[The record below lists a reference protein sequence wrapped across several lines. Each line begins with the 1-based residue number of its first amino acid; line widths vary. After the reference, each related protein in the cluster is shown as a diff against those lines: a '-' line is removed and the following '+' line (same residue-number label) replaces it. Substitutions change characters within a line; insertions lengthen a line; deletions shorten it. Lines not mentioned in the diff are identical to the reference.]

1 MKTMRVF
8 FCAMLGLLCGIVPA
22 AAGGQAEQAPLI
34 RMDQQARQFIAPGNA
49 EAAVHSLQLPFSTI
63 TFTAKDQVIKS
74 WTFSVFDSTGKLV
87 FQDSRLETRDRGFF
101 GELFNLG
108 PRPQVEIPKDLT
120 WDGTYK
126 VKDPERNGTLVPDG
140 NYTYQI
146 AIADSAGGR
155 AQTPPF
161 NVTVK
166 NAALVINTIRIPQT
180 IFTPTGERKAIRVDQ
195 DTSREKHWEGT
206 FSDAAGRAVRTFVW
220 ENPSDDASK
229 DIPAPS
235 FEWDGRDDHGTVL
248 PDGAY
253 TYTLVGR
260 NRPGAVLQK
269 RFPGTVAIDSRSSAL
284 KLMADNDIV
293 SPNDDGFLDV
303 LTLTPEVGEG
313 AAPVTWSLQAYDT
326 QRPSVVLWSRTG
338 KAPIPDKITF
348 DGKTAA
354 GTPLPEGH
362 YQATFS
368 AVYDNGET
376 ARSAPVSFDLSLAS
390 PEISIGADYT
400 VFGGNGR
407 AGVSL
412 SIKGEPGVDLAMQ
425 IVDASGK
432 TARSYPLGSSGTA
445 SVEFQGL
452 DEKGKAL
459 PDGPYTV
466 KVAGRNRAG
475 TQGLAV
481 LQLIKDSRSTTAS
494 LEQTRQVLVP
504 DRVPQGSVRFTP
516 VLSVVDSIARTVFTV
531 AGADGKVWLT
541 KQAESIIPFW
551 DWDGK
556 DENGKPLPDAK
567 YAVGVQ
573 VTYDNGA
580 VAKAA
585 ADLAIDSTALDNK
598 APQLDL
604 TLSAPS
610 FSPLNID
617 GPQVLTIGMLATAGA
632 DPIDHWK
639 ILISD
644 PRGKPFYTVSGSGS
658 PPAKVSWDGK
668 SDKGAYVDSGEDY
681 QIAAVVSDAK
691 GRSASKQATVTADI
705 LVEKLGEGRYKIVIS
720 SIQFAG
726 YSSDIFKV
734 QPELLTKN
742 MAVLRK
748 LAAVLN
754 KFPEYK
760 IHLEGYA
767 VSELWNDPKSA
778 AEEQRTQ
785 LVPLSLNR
793 ADEVKNGLVLL
804 GVASARFSVKG
815 LGSERP
821 LVPNSDLENRWKN
834 RRVEFYLDKT

>member
-1 MKTMRVF
+1 MTMRGA
-8 FCAMLGLLCGIVPA
+8 FCAMLGLVCGLASVV
-22 AAGGQAEQAPLI
+22 AGGQAEQAPVI
-34 RMDQQARQFIAPGNA
+34 RMEEQPRQFIAPGNS
-49 EAAVHSLQLPFSTI
+49 EAVVHSLQLPFSTI
-63 TFTAKDQVIKS
+63 AFTAKGQVIKS
-74 WTFSVFDSTGKLV
+74 WTFKVFDSTGKQV

-120 WDGTYK
+120 WDGTFK
-126 VKDPERNGTLVPDG
+126 VKDTNLDGKLVPDG

-146 AIADSAGGR
+146 SIVDSAGGR

-166 NAALVINTIRIPQT
+166 NAAMVINTIRIPQT
-180 IFTPTGERKAIRVDQ
+180 IFSPVGERKTIRVEQ

-206 FSDAAGRAVRTFVW
+206 FSDTTGRPVRTIVW
-220 ENPSDDASK
+220 ENPSDDPSK

-253 TYTLVGR
+253 AYALVGR
-260 NRPGAVLQK
+260 NRPGAAVQK
-269 RFPGTVAIDSRSSAL
+269 RFLGTIAIDSRASLVRLA
-284 KLMADNDIV
+284 ADNGVV
-293 SPNDDGFLDV
+293 SPNDDGILDV
-303 LTLTPEVGEG
+303 LTLTAKVGEG
-313 AAPVTWSLQAYDT
+313 AHPVTWSLQAYDT
-326 QRPSVVLWSRTG
+326 QKPAVVVWSRRG
-338 KAPIPDKITF
+338 KAPVPDKLTF

-354 GTPLPEGH
+354 GTVLPDGH
-362 YQATFS
+362 YQAVFS
-368 AVYDNGET
+368 TVYDNGET
-376 ARSAPVSFDLSLAS
+376 AQSAPVSFDLSVAR
-390 PEISIGADYT
+390 PPIKISADYT

-407 AGVSL
+407 AGVTL
-412 SIKGEPGVDLAMQ
+412 SIQGELGVDLTMQ
-425 IVDASGK
+425 VVDPSGK
-432 TARSYPLGSSGTA
+432 PARSYPLGSSGTA

-466 KVAGRNRAG
+466 KVSGRNRAG
-475 TQGLAV
+475 TEGVAV
-481 LQLIKDSRSTTAS
+481 LQLTKDSRATTAS
-494 LEQTRQVLVP
+494 LEQTRPVLVP
-504 DRVPQGSVRFTP
+504 NRVPQGSVRFTP
-516 VLSVVDSIARTVFTV
+516 VLSVVDSIAHTTFTV
-531 AGADGKVWLT
+531 SGADGKVWLT
-541 KQAESIIPFW
+541 KEAASIIPFW

-556 DENGKPLPDAK
+556 DDYGKTLPDAP
-567 YAVGVQ
+567 YTVGIQ

-580 VAKAA
+580 VAKATA
-585 ADLAIDSTALDNK
+585 NLAIDSTALDNK

-610 FSPLNID
+610 FSPVNID
-617 GPQVLTIGMLATAGA
+617 GPQVLTIGMMAVPGA

-639 ILISD
+639 VLIAD
-644 PRGKPFYTVSGSGS
+644 PRGKPFYSAFGTGT
-658 PPAKVSWDGK
+658 PPAKLVWNGK
-668 SDKGAYVDSGEDY
+668 SDKGVYVESGEDY
-681 QIAAVVSDAK
+681 QISATVADTK
-691 GRSASKQATVTADI
+691 GRTSSKEATVTADI

-734 QPELLTKN
+734 QPELLPKN

-748 LAAVLN
+748 LASVLN

-760 IHLEGYA
+760 IRLEGYA

-778 AEEQRTQ
+778 AEEQRNE
-785 LVPLSLNR
+785 LVPLSLDR
-793 ADEVKNGLVLL
+793 ADEVKSGLVLL
-804 GVASARFSVKG
+804 GVSAGRFMVKG
-815 LGSERP
+815 RGSERP

-834 RRVEFYLDKT
+834 RRVEFYLDRA